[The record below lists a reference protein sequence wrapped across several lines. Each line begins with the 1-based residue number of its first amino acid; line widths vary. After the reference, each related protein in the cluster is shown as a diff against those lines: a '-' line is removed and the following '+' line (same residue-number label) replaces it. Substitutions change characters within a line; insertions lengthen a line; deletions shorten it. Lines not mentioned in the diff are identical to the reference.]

1 MTTFMRAK
9 FKGFVN
15 DCTIPFE
22 SEYNLNERTSTYGG
36 RVLFPGRK
44 LRILLLFVI
53 HKKSAAICVFLRPKP
68 FCSQRNLSP
77 FAGVF
82 PS

>member
-9 FKGFVN
+9 FKDFVN

-36 RVLFPGRK
+36 RVLFPGRN
-44 LRILLLFVI
+44 LRLPS
-53 HKKSAAICVFLRPKP
+53 HGTFLP
-68 FCSQRNLSP
+68 SQVYFLHNE
-77 FAGVF
+77 
-82 PS
+82 